1 MEFTENFNFRK
12 PSQEDFYNIDDFNK
26 NVDLIDMQ
34 LKKFEDTKL
43 EADSDISKNIIKSLD
58 NVSSEFPTIT
68 AGDTAK
74 GALGKI
80 KKFIDDFNKIRSA
93 LVMVGSI
100 VDNSVTDRK
109 DLAVS
114 ARQVMLLA
122 QQNAALNNS
131 LNNKPAISAFLGS
144 LFVKSKNEYEKLPLS
159 SSVSKGTGLSLQN
172 GNIVIGAGV
181 RHVLVSAQVYFFNNI
196 TLGSK
201 DIDILVNNTLLARS
215 YNVISDNYKH
225 FSVSTRLCS
234 VSENNTISIHIQ
246 GRTGDEIQAYNHGTF
261 LTVVAV

>member
-12 PSQEDFYNIDDFNK
+12 PSQEDFYNIEDFNK

-131 LNNKPAISAFLGS
+131 LTPTAWQNLELLNGATEYLTGVPVRFRKTGAIVEIWGEIRFKGMNPDDPNVFATLPVGFRPAVHVKSICQGSFRDKWLLNLYTNGS
-144 LFVKSKNEYEKLPLS
+144 LA
-159 SSVSKGTGLSLQN
+159 
-172 GNIVIGAGV
+172 AG
-181 RHVLVSAQVYFFNNI
+181 RY
-196 TLGSK
+196 
-201 DIDILVNNTLLARS
+201 
-215 YNVISDNYKH
+215 
-225 FSVSTRLCS
+225 
-234 VSENNTISIHIQ
+234 
-246 GRTGDEIQAYNHGTF
+246 GDYNHPTLDGNEWLPF
-261 LTVVAV
+261 YVLFVVA